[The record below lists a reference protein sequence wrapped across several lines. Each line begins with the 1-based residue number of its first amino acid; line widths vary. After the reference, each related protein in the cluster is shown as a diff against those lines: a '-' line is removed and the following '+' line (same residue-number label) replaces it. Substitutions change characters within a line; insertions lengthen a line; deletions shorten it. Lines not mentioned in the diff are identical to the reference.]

1 MTFKIISDSSCDL
14 DKKTL
19 DNLDLEIF
27 KINCVDEEGQDL
39 SEDMSNKEIY
49 KKMREGFFFKTSQIT
64 F

>member
-1 MTFKIISDSSCDL
+1 LKYTGWTYSREEQMTFKIISDSSCDL

-39 SEDMSNKEIY
+39 SEDMSNKEI
-49 KKMREGFFFKTSQIT
+49 
-64 F
+64 